1 MSERKTNPYLIRL
14 FLLALPIAFFYQ
26 NCGKINVNARLASVQ
41 SGSLASNSSR
51 GTVPIPKPASG
62 DLRAVFFID
71 NSDSMISGS
80 CVGTVDWD
88 VLVTKPPPVSCGGS
102 PQPISGVDHD
112 LKRVKIIRQWIQ
124 DIETSYTDRPD
135 LLAKVKMIILPFSGG
150 TPQVGL
156 NSIIGSM
163 LASKGFASIAETKK
177 VLNRIE
183 SMQNKIDGKPTSDPV
198 IGAMGEATLRS
209 YFGTSVPRPTIL
221 SSMVALKSELE
232 LLKDSGGRIEYVFL
246 SDGVPKPR
254 GIHVEQ
260 AAVQIWGSLTEVK
273 PTGRSAQPPGIPAY
287 APPSDDPAQ
296 IGCLEQEYETVG
308 YDQCTNATCRK
319 AVRDWADL
327 GSITTA
333 QRTQCGECI
342 DSLARISGAPF
353 FDAILS
359 SWGNPMDNT
368 TDAIF
373 HSLGKVKTLQDQY
386 PDVSFRF
393 NFLRLDTLS
402 PANFATPAEE
412 RSKDLNW
419 LVKAKDIYK
428 SGHRTIDV
436 LTPEVDFSLFPGL
449 SKNETYKLES
459 IVALNINARLN
470 SVGKLD
476 IDSDGDGLFDSEER
490 QLNTNP
496 YNARTNGVC
505 LDSIVQKMGGCIT
518 MGCSPEID
526 RDADGLNECEEKT
539 LGTSDSDFDTDGD
552 GIPDA
557 MEVLY
562 GYNPTVS
569 DLKVNSSSDE
579 IDNYDQWK
587 MGVPPSVNVDS
598 VPSELLTQVIAE
610 PQGQKSVI
618 DSFNR
623 TIVVPEYLFKIQN
636 MRTANVGAS
645 TDTPMTFMSKTKK
658 ASTAVLPRIIGGI
671 HPAGVNRI
679 VIIGK
684 VVSVQNVG
692 DVYWVGKVIDV
703 PYEKDGQQ
711 ISINFDDLKPLQAL
725 DPQEGQ

>member
-1 MSERKTNPYLIRL
+1 MATDCL
-14 FLLALPIAFFYQ
+14 
-26 NCGKINVNARLASVQ
+26 
-41 SGSLASNSSR
+41 
-51 GTVPIPKPASG
+51 T
-62 DLRAVFFID
+62 
-71 NSDSMISGS
+71 
-80 CVGTVDWD
+80 
-88 VLVTKPPPVSCGGS
+88 
-102 PQPISGVDHD
+102 
-112 LKRVKIIRQWIQ
+112 LK
-124 DIETSYTDRPD
+124 
-135 LLAKVKMIILPFSGG
+135 
-150 TPQVGL
+150 
-156 NSIIGSM
+156 N
-163 LASKGFASIAETKK
+163 
-177 VLNRIE
+177 
-183 SMQNKIDGKPTSDPV
+183 
-198 IGAMGEATLRS
+198 
-209 YFGTSVPRPTIL
+209 
-221 SSMVALKSELE
+221 
-232 LLKDSGGRIEYVFL
+232 
-246 SDGVPKPR
+246 
-254 GIHVEQ
+254 
-260 AAVQIWGSLTEVK
+260 
-273 PTGRSAQPPGIPAY
+273 
-287 APPSDDPAQ
+287 
-296 IGCLEQEYETVG
+296 
-308 YDQCTNATCRK
+308 
-319 AVRDWADL
+319 
-327 GSITTA
+327 
-333 QRTQCGECI
+333 
-342 DSLARISGAPF
+342 
-353 FDAILS
+353 
-359 SWGNPMDNT
+359 
-368 TDAIF
+368 
-373 HSLGKVKTLQDQY
+373 
-386 PDVSFRF
+386 
-393 NFLRLDTLS
+393 
-402 PANFATPAEE
+402 ANF
-412 RSKDLNW
+412 
-419 LVKAKDIYK
+419 
-428 SGHRTIDV
+428 
-436 LTPEVDFSLFPGL
+436 
-449 SKNETYKLES
+449 
-459 IVALNINARLN
+459 
-470 SVGKLD
+470 
-476 IDSDGDGLFDSEER
+476 
-490 QLNTNP
+490 
-496 YNARTNGVC
+496 
-505 LDSIVQKMGGCIT
+505 IT